1 METFFALKKDLATF
15 CRSVG
20 VCDYEQAVELTGWVG
35 DSFIT
40 HYIQALNS
48 TLGVEEVRINHKNH
62 YTRSH
67 TRH

>member
-15 CRSVG
+15 GRSVG
-20 VCDYEQAVELTGWVG
+20 VCDYEQAVVLAGWVG

-48 TLGVEEVRINHKNH
+48 TLGG
-62 YTRSH
+62 
-67 TRH
+67 